1 MMRALRLIA
10 LLALAVLAGVL
21 AWQVYR
27 GETAPRE
34 PLPALVLEPLDGRPG
49 FDPAAIEGPYLLN
62 VWGSWCAPCR
72 IEHPVLMAL
81 RAEGIA
87 IYGINWRD
95 TPEAANAFLDE
106 LGNPYA
112 GVMQDADG
120 EAARALA
127 ISGAPE
133 TLVVSSDGEILARWP
148 GPITADV
155 LRNRI
160 YPALERD
167 ARGR

>member
-1 MMRALRLIA
+1 MMRAIRLAA
-10 LLALAVLAGVL
+10 LLAVLAL
-21 AWQVYR
+21 AGMLGWRVYQDHH
-27 GETAPRE
+27 APRE
-34 PLPALVLEPLDGRPG
+34 PLPALTLAPLAGQAG
-49 FDPAAIEGPYLLN
+49 FDPARIEGAYLLN

-81 RAEGIA
+81 RAEGYA

-95 TPEAANAFLDE
+95 HPDDANAFLAE

-112 GVMQDADG
+112 GIMQDVNGAS
-120 EAARALA
+120 AQALA

-133 TLVVSSDGEILARWP
+133 TLVISADGEILTRWP
-148 GPITADV
+148 GPLTADV

-160 YPALERD
+160 YPALDRG
-167 ARGR
+167 ARR